1 MAEYRQET
9 AAASVTVV
17 APEKIR
23 PSTMT
28 GSSSAQMASSMI
40 LPASLAVFL
49 GCLGRFFFLPYHRV

>member
-1 MAEYRQET
+1 M

-17 APEKIR
+17 MPEKIR

-40 LPASLAVFL
+40 LPASFRVFL